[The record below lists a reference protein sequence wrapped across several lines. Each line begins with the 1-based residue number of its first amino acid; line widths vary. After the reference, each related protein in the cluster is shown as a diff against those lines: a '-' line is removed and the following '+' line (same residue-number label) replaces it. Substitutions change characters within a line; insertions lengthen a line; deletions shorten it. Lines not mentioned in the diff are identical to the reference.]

1 MIIDT
6 LVLAAQNP
14 LYPAVI
20 RHTLQ
25 TIQQHNPQ
33 TLAAGKYEI
42 QGEAIF
48 FNVMEGETR
57 DINARQPEFHRQYID
72 IHLGAGSDLPAG
84 AAPPNVYA
92 RRAVAAA

>member
-20 RHTLQ
+20 CRTLQ
-25 TIQQHNPQ
+25 TIQRHNPE

-42 QGEAIF
+42 
-48 FNVMEGETR
+48 
-57 DINARQPEFHRQYID
+57 
-72 IHLGAGSDLPAG
+72 
-84 AAPPNVYA
+84 
-92 RRAVAAA
+92 